1 MNLKN
6 YLEIFKDANF
16 LKIFLS
22 SNLLN
27 FAQSLVNIT
36 IIWLVYNQT
45 NNAIFIAIA
54 VIAMELPG
62 IVFAPFLGIIMTDF
76 QPS

>member
-1 MNLKN
+1 MSLKN

-45 NNAIFIAIA
+45 NNAIFIAI
-54 VIAMELPG
+54 VVTAMELPG
-62 IVFAPFLGIIMTDF
+62 IVFAPFLGTIIDL
-76 QPS
+76 